1 MTLPRQS
8 STPDSLIARWDGR
21 WKLAGSFVLGL
32 SASIVTNPL
41 AAGIALIVG
50 VILTSLARL
59 SLKSV
64 LLMASVILIGVLPLA
79 IAMPF
84 FNTNR
89 WQESMTLV
97 LRALAV
103 GMIGHVAVATAPPH
117 RTFAALA
124 AMKVP
129 RLFVHFLQFSYRY
142 AILLAGETKRVR
154 VAMAVRGFRI
164 RPTFRTY
171 STMGNLIGTVLVRS
185 GERAETVNQAML
197 TRGFNGRF
205 RTLDSFR
212 TRPGDVIGFVG
223 MVVIAVGLLFFN
235 R

>member
-8 STPDSLIARWDGR
+8 STPDSLIALWDGR
-21 WKLAGSFVLGL
+21 WKLAGLFVLGL

-41 AAGIALIVG
+41 VVGIALIVG

-64 LLMASVILIGVLPLA
+64 LLMASVILISVLPLA
-79 IAMPF
+79 IAIPF
-84 FNTNR
+84 LTTGGLG
-89 WQESMTLV
+89 ESTTLV

-103 GMIGHVAVATAPPH
+103 GMIGHVAMATAPPH

-124 AMKVP
+124 AMRVP
-129 RLFVHFLQFSYRY
+129 RLFVHLLQFSYRY
-142 AILLAGETKRVR
+142 AMLLAGETKRVR
-154 VAMAVRGFRI
+154 VAMAVRGFQI

-171 STMGNLIGTVLVRS
+171 STMGNLIGSVLVRG
-185 GERAETVNQAML
+185 GERAETVNQAMQA
-197 TRGFNGRF
+197 RGFEGRI

-212 TRPGDVIGFVG
+212 TKYWDVMGFVG
-223 MVVIAVGLLFFN
+223 MVVIAVGLLFSK
-235 R
+235 